1 MVVMPPQQTR
11 IVIVGAGFSGLATA
25 YELQSRLPEA
35 EITLLEMQQRVGG
48 MLWSERVDD
57 YLVEVGPA
65 SFPGSRLGVMKLC
78 HRLGLTKQLITPGPA
93 FRKRLILHHDG
104 VIQLIPTRLGKAMTS
119 PLFGMGSAFRLLTE
133 RLRFSGAK
141 KNKHDE
147 SIYQFIERRVGTEL
161 AVLVADALGTAQFAG
176 EGKAISIRTGFPQM
190 ARAEQQ
196 YGNVLAGYPRLLQ
209 AEREAA
215 AKASIALTGDWMEHY
230 SFKEGMRTLVDALQA
245 KLKQPPLLGVGVQSI
260 VQAADGLPHR
270 WLVRCNDGVTRPADI
285 VMLTCRAPKQAAIL
299 SDLDAELTDTIMS
312 IPHADIISLA
322 MGYRSEQVPG
332 YVDSHSVLVP
342 QRFKRDVIKIAFPS
356 SSLPGRAGEGDVL
369 MQLTM
374 GGWQRKEMLSWED
387 DALIIAARRELR
399 SLFKIVRPPQFVHL
413 SRWPRAIP
421 QYTLGHGLRV
431 SKIEEQCKKHR
442 GLYLGGN
449 AYHGITLHDCA
460 MQAERLARL
469 VRDDVKAPL

>member
-1 MVVMPPQQTR
+1 MPQQQTR

-35 EITLLEMQQRVGG
+35 EITLLETQQRVGG

-57 YLVEVGPA
+57 FLAEVGPV
-65 SFPGSRLGVMKLC
+65 SFPGNRLGVMKLC
-78 HRLGLTKQLITPGPA
+78 HRLKLTNQLITPGPA

-104 VIQLIPTRLGKAMTS
+104 VIQLIPTTLGKAMTS

-161 AVLVADALGTAQFAG
+161 AVLLGDALGTDQFAG
-176 EGKAISIRTGFPQM
+176 DGRSISVRTGFPQL
-190 ARAEQQ
+190 ARSEQQ
-196 YGNVLAGYPRLLQ
+196 FGNVLGGYPRLLQ

-215 AKASIALTGDWMEHY
+215 AKAGIALTDDWMGHY
-230 SFKEGMRTLVDALQA
+230 SFKEGMRTLVDALHAQ
-245 KLKQPPLLGVGVQSI
+245 LKQAPHLGVGVQSI

-270 WLVRCNDGVTRPADI
+270 WLVRCSDGQTRPADM
-285 VMLTCRAPKQAAIL
+285 VVLACPAPKQAAIL
-299 SDLDAELTDTIMS
+299 ADLDTELADTIMS
-312 IPHADIISLA
+312 IPHADVISLA
-322 MGYRSEQVPG
+322 MGYRSDQVPG
-332 YVDSHSVLVP
+332 YVASHSLLVP
-342 QRFKRDVIKIAFPS
+342 QRFKRDVLRMMFPS
-356 SSLPGRAGEGDVL
+356 SYFPGRAGEGNVL
-369 MQLTM
+369 LQMTM

-399 SLFKIVRPPQFVHL
+399 NLLKIVKPPQFVHL
-413 SRWPRAIP
+413 TRWPKAIP

-431 SKIEEQCKKHR
+431 SKIEEQSKKHR

-449 AYHGITLHDCA
+449 AYYGITLHDCA

>member
-1 MVVMPPQQTR
+1 MPQQQTR

-48 MLWSERVDD
+48 MLWTERVDD
-57 YLVEVGPA
+57 YLAEVGPV
-65 SFPGSRLGVMKLC
+65 SFPGNRLGVMKLC
-78 HRLGLTKQLITPGPA
+78 HRLKLMNQLIAPGPA

-104 VIQLIPTRLGKAMTS
+104 VIKLIPTTLGKAMTS
-119 PLFGMGSAFRLLTE
+119 PLFGMGSAFRLLTD

-161 AVLVADALGTAQFAG
+161 AVLLADALGTDQFAG
-176 EGKAISIRTGFPQM
+176 DGRAISIRTGFPQL

-196 YGNVLAGYPRLLQ
+196 FGNVLGGYLRLLQ

-215 AKASIALTGDWMEHY
+215 AKASIILNDDWMGHY
-230 SFKEGMRTLVDALQA
+230 SFNEGMRTLVDALSTT
-245 KLKQPPLLGVGVQSI
+245 LKRPPLSGVGVQSI

-270 WLVRCNDGVTRPADI
+270 WLVRCSDTQTRQADI
-285 VMLTCRAPKQAAIL
+285 VILACPAPKQAAIL
-299 SDLDAELTDTIMS
+299 ADLDTELADNIMS
-312 IPHADIISLA
+312 IPHADIVSLTMA
-322 MGYRSEQVPG
+322 YRSDQVPG
-332 YVDSHSVLVP
+332 HVDSHSVLVP
-342 QRFKRDVIKIAFPS
+342 QRFKRDVIKVAFPS
-356 SSLPGRAGEGDVL
+356 SYFPKRAGVGKTL
-369 MQLTM
+369 LQLTM

-399 SLFKIVRPPQFVHL
+399 NLLRIVRPPLFVHL
-413 SRWPRAIP
+413 TRWSKAIP

-431 SKIEEQCKKHR
+431 SKIEEQCKKHC

>member
-1 MVVMPPQQTR
+1 MPQEQTR

-35 EITLLEMQQRVGG
+35 EITLLEMQQRAGG

-57 YLVEVGPA
+57 YLAEVGPV
-65 SFPGSRLGVMKLC
+65 SFPGNRLGVMKLC
-78 HRLGLTKQLITPGPA
+78 HRLKLTNQLIAPGPA

-104 VIQLIPTRLGKAMTS
+104 VIKLIPTTLGKAMTS

-141 KNKHDE
+141 KNKHNE

-161 AVLVADALGTAQFAG
+161 AVLLADALGTDQFAG
-176 EGKAISIRTGFPQM
+176 DGRAISVCTGFPQL

-196 YGNVLAGYPRLLQ
+196 FGNVLGGYPRLVQ

-215 AKASIALTGDWMEHY
+215 AKASIELTDDWMGHFT
-230 SFKEGMRTLVDALQA
+230 FKNGMRTLIDTLRAQ
-245 KLKQPPLLGVGVQSI
+245 LKQSPRLGVGVQSI

-270 WLVRCNDGVTRPADI
+270 WLVRCSDGETRPAD
-285 VMLTCRAPKQAAIL
+285 VVLLACPAPKQAAIL
-299 SDLDAELTDTIMS
+299 ADMDADLADTIMS
-312 IPHADIISLA
+312 IPHADVISLA
-322 MGYRSEQVPG
+322 MGYRSDQVPG

-342 QRFKRDVIKIAFPS
+342 QRFKRDVMKVVFPS
-356 SSLPGRAGEGDVL
+356 SYFPGRAGEGDVL
-369 MQLTM
+369 LQLTM

-399 SLFKIVRPPQFVHL
+399 NLLKIVRPPQYVHL
-413 SRWPRAIP
+413 TRWPKAIP

-449 AYHGITLHDCA
+449 AYHGITIVPCRRSDWQDWCG
-460 MQAERLARL
+460 MM
-469 VRDDVKAPL
+469 